1 MKKIGLLVF
10 MVLAM
15 ISSCK
20 RTEEKYKVYYT
31 VYYPNNT
38 KHYIVIID
46 DTPYLGSDRGTNF
59 LNIGGLSG
67 ANIISTSAPI
77 EIEKTIKIK

>member
-15 ISSCK
+15 ISSCTRIEK
-20 RTEEKYKVYYT
+20 KYKVYYN

-38 KHYIVIID
+38 KHYTVIID
-46 DTPYLGSDRGTNF
+46 DTPYLGSNRGTNY
-59 LNIGGLSG
+59 LKIGSLTGTTV
-67 ANIISTSAPI
+67 IETSAPI

>member
-20 RTEEKYKVYYT
+20 EKKYKVYYT

-38 KHYIVIID
+38 KHYTVIID
-46 DTPYLGSDRGTNF
+46 DTPYLGSNRGTNF
-59 LNIGGLSG
+59 LSIGSPSG
-67 ANIISTSAPI
+67 ADVIRTSAPI